1 MGIKHFI
8 ACCTMVCD
16 LLENEGFLV
25 CGQSGF
31 FNDLFFKGGVIMS
44 KKLVILICFALVL
57 CLSNATWAEPIT
69 VPNFSF
75 ELDKFGDPLTDYWY
89 DDMMVLL
96 GWLVDD
102 EWGGSWTGITQETA
116 YHGFYSVQGYS
127 TGGSV
132 YQVLSHPLIAER
144 RYTLNFDAACVGNY
158 ANSGDQVFAKF
169 FYDAGGGSHVDI
181 ASVTLDIPP
190 VSVPEDPWLNTWYPH
205 LTLSFNSL
213 AGQPYLGENLGIK
226 IGFPDTGPGPGGGW
240 NLLDNVRLDES
251 PLELAWNPNPS
262 QAAINVAVDVNEAS
276 TRYMKLIIGV
286 TSFAGWR
293 GFWMDTTPA
302 NLTWEAGDYA
312 DQHVVW
318 FSTDF
323 NDVYNRVEDANK
335 GRQSGLSY
343 DPGPLELGQTYYWA
357 IDEVN
362 TTTSTVWEGQVWDF
376 TVMIGLSP
384 EYVKSIWDN
393 GQGNNLWC
401 EPNNWD
407 PDGLPTVTSWT
418 TWAGGDNASI
428 DIPSIPSPALI
439 SSGCDAEC
447 TYIFVGEYND
457 VGHGLDITGGTFTT
471 MEIAIGDWPG
481 ANATMTM
488 SGGIVDL
495 LHWSRLSVG
504 REGTGTF
511 TMTGGE
517 INALGTT
524 WQGTEVDYAGMV
536 AVPYGG
542 GSGHFQFDGGLIR
555 ARQLY
560 METGGR
566 MDITG
571 GTMILTHNLYAP
583 DWPEIR
589 RVNWWYGQ
597 GWITAYGD
605 EGILDVAVDDS
616 NTIITA
622 YPRDP
627 DLAWNPSPRD
637 HDPDATMW
645 ATLSWSPGAGA
656 AGPGRHRLYFSTD
669 FKDVSDRDLGV
680 LTTLDVNYFNPG
692 TLQMGEQHFWCVDET
707 DGVTTWPGYLWTFT
721 VAEFLTI
728 DDMGSYDASVSLIAD
743 TWIDS
748 WAPENDS
755 TSEILLET
763 SDANYIRDEQSMK
776 YSFENSDSPYYA
788 ETKASIAD
796 LQIGSDWTEAKALV
810 LYFRADITNEA
821 SAVQP
826 MSVFVSD
833 GVDTGTVKYD
843 DPNDL
848 IRGRDGWQ
856 EWNIELQDF
865 ADAGVDMTNVTEM
878 GIVIGDG
885 NEAGD
890 GYVYFDDITIW
901 SARCVPDYSFPLGD
915 FTGDCS
921 VDYFDIDTISRDWL
935 LSGYDVVATEPSDA
949 NLVGHWPL
957 DDNISFGDD
966 ALIVVDS
973 TGNYDGALFDENDD
987 PGQSTA
993 SHSTTGIVEPN
1004 LLAFTFDGWDDY
1016 IEIPALNLNS
1026 NTVTMSAWVKRDG
1039 EFSGSGIVYCRD
1051 ANTTAGL
1058 SFGTTGDPDWAANN
1072 ILGYSWN
1079 DDEATWG
1086 WGSGLFIPDMQW
1098 TFVALAVEPTK
1109 AELYLYDGTLQI
1121 STNQVSHDIEE
1132 FDGPLLI
1139 GYDNWWEPFKGAIDD
1154 VRIYDHILSASEIAY
1169 LALQGP
1175 GIEHV
1180 SLKSWR
1186 ADADDNDKVD
1196 FGDYAIMADY
1206 WLQEVL
1212 FPLE

>member
-1 MGIKHFI
+1 
-8 ACCTMVCD
+8 
-16 LLENEGFLV
+16 
-25 CGQSGF
+25 
-31 FNDLFFKGGVIMS
+31 MS
-44 KKLVILICFALVL
+44 KKLFLLISFALVI
-57 CLSNATWAEPIT
+57 CLGNAVWAEPIT

-89 DDMMVLL
+89 DDMTVLL

-102 EWGGSWTGITQETA
+102 QWGGSWTGITQETA
-116 YHGFYSVQGYS
+116 WHGVYSVQANN
-127 TGGSV
+127 TGGSI
-132 YQVLSHPLIAER
+132 YQVLSHPIVADR
-144 RYTLNFDAACVGNY
+144 RYTLNFDAACVGSFTS
-158 ANSGDQVFAKF
+158 SGDEVIATLV
-169 FYDAGGGSHVDI
+169 YDAGGGTQVDL
-181 ASVTLDIPP
+181 ASDTISIPP
-190 VSVPEDPWLNTWYPH
+190 YLVVDEWLCGWHPN
-205 LTLSFNSL
+205 LMLSFVSE
-213 AGQPYLGENLGIK
+213 AGQPYLTKDLGIK
-226 IGFPDTGPGPGGGW
+226 LGFPKNQNHW
-240 NLLDNVRLDES
+240 NLLDNVRMDES
-251 PLELAWNPNPS
+251 PLELAWNPFPS
-262 QAAINVAVDVNEAS
+262 QEAVNVGVDVNEAS
-276 TRYMKLIIGV
+276 TRYMKLIVGV

-302 NLTWEAGDYA
+302 DLTWEAGDYA
-312 DQHVVW
+312 DQHIVW

-335 GRQSGLSY
+335 GYQSGLSY

-362 TTTSTVWEGQVWDF
+362 TTTSTLWEGPVWDF
-376 TVMIGLSP
+376 TVMAGLSP
-384 EYVKSIWDN
+384 EFVKCIWDN

-418 TWAGGDNASI
+418 TWAGGDNATI
-428 DIPSIPSPALI
+428 DVESIPSPALI

-447 TYIFVGEYND
+447 TYIFVGEISD
-457 VGHGLDITGGTFTT
+457 VGHGLDITGGTFAT
-471 MEIAIGDWPG
+471 MEIAIGDQPD

-504 REGTGTF
+504 RQGTGTF
-511 TMTGGE
+511 IMTGGE
-517 INALGTT
+517 INALGST
-524 WQGTEVDYAGMV
+524 WQGTEVDYAGTI

-560 METGGR
+560 MESGGR

-605 EGILDVAVDDS
+605 EGILDVVVDGS

-627 DLAWNPSPRD
+627 NLAWNPSPRD
-637 HDPDATMW
+637 HDPDASMW
-645 ATLSWSPGAGA
+645 ATLSWSPGVGA

-669 FKDVSDRDLGV
+669 FNDVSDRDPGV
-680 LTTLDVNYFNPG
+680 LTILDVNNFDPG
-692 TLQMGEQHFWCVDET
+692 TLQMGEQYFWCVDET
-707 DGVTTWPGYLWTFT
+707 DGVTIWPGYLWTFT

-728 DDMGSYDASVSLIAD
+728 DDMESYVAYVNDIDD
-743 TWIDS
+743 TWEEAGRATITLQTAD
-748 WAPENDS
+748 D
-755 TSEILLET
+755 
-763 SDANYIRDEQSMK
+763 DANYVRGEDGNSMK
-776 YSFENSDSPYYA
+776 YGFTNNYSPYYA
-788 ETKASIAD
+788 ETRASIAN

-810 LYFRADITNEA
+810 LYFRADFDNLP
-821 SAVQP
+821 SAIQP
-826 MSVFVSD
+826 MYVFVSD
-833 GVDTGTVKYD
+833 GVHTGTVEYD
-843 DPNDL
+843 DPNVL
-848 IRGRDGWQ
+848 IQGRAGWQ
-856 EWNIELQDF
+856 EWNIALQEFVENEPLLDLTSI
-865 ADAGVDMTNVTEM
+865 ASV
-878 GIVIGDG
+878 GITIGDG
-885 NEAGD
+885 ISATGV

-921 VDYFDIDTISRDWL
+921 VDYFDIDAISRDWL
-935 LSGYDVVATEPSDA
+935 LSGYEVVATEPSDA

-957 DDNISFGDD
+957 DDNVSFGED
-966 ALIVVDS
+966 ALVVVDS
-973 TGNYDGALFDENDD
+973 TANYDGTLFDENAE
-987 PGQSTA
+987 PGRDTA

-1004 LLAFTFDGWDDY
+1004 LLALTFDGWDDY

-1039 EFSGSGIVYCRD
+1039 EFPGSGIVYCRD

-1058 SFGTTGDPDWAANN
+1058 SFGTTGEPDWAANN

-1079 DDEATWG
+1079 DDEVTWG
-1086 WGSGLFIPDMQW
+1086 WDSGLFIPEMQW

-1139 GYDNWWEPFKGAIDD
+1139 GYDNWWGPFKGAIDD
-1154 VRIYDHILSASEIAY
+1154 VRIYDHTLSASEIVY

-1175 GIEHV
+1175 GTEHV

-1186 ADADDNDKVD
+1186 ADADNNDKVD
-1196 FGDYAIMADY
+1196 FGDYAILADY